1 MTIAL
6 IILGLLSLFIIV
18 AYYLFIRFFWII
30 RVVSSW
36 AIIVTLYCEEKK
48 ESPDEYMELWP
59 VSYFYTHFWKWQL
72 RDFIVNQDKF
82 DEVVKY
88 WIENLRKMQKK
99 H

>member
-1 MTIAL
+1 MVAVGQ
-6 IILGLLSLFIIV
+6 ILEHP
-18 AYYLFIRFFWII
+18 RFYGIG
-30 RVVSSW
+30 
-36 AIIVTLYCEEKK
+36 
-48 ESPDEYMELWP
+48 ELWP

-99 H
+99 HEKNATSS